1 MSFDPLQ
8 VNLQG
13 LFPCA
18 ARHPRVDRIFS
29 SCGCARRPPPNVI
42 GSKMG
47 ALRLQTKS
55 VVSTALDKR
64 IWGERNPPARAGNAA
79 FHAHIVHSWR
89 LWFEIVYV
97 QYDTPGVQYTLVG
110 THVLGFGFRG
120 DRHQL
125 LRCPG
130 LPPLEFPEWG
140 VPRAPGFHGRSQV
153 ALPEQR
159 AAHDKE
165 EAEEV
170 AAEQRQSLGGDRAD

>member
-1 MSFDPLQ
+1 
-8 VNLQG
+8 
-13 LFPCA
+13 
-18 ARHPRVDRIFS
+18 
-29 SCGCARRPPPNVI
+29 
-42 GSKMG
+42 MG

-170 AAEQRQSLGGDRAD
+170 AAEQRQGLGGDRTDGDHGHGERGVADEEAELLARLAAALPIA